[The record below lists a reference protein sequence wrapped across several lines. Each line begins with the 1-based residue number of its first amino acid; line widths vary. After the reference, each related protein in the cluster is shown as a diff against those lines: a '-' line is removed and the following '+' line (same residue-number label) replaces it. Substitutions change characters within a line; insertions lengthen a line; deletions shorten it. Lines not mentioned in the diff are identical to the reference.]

1 VVVPSNPLGLESSA
15 VLERL
20 EGILTRYVSPPTAR
34 SIVKLARRRTPGAE
48 AGLDGPIVRAMLG
61 GIERHL
67 SLYVDDAA
75 KQREC
80 AEALRAAVES
90 GSVRP
95 PAAAAPVHRVTL
107 EIRAEGDITGA
118 RAAARELAARVG
130 FSSSG
135 QTRVVTAVS
144 ELARNIVQYTREG
157 RVELRP
163 TSTPAGIV
171 IVAEDHGPGIPNLD
185 DIFAGKYKSKL
196 GMGLGLRGVKRLS
209 QRFDIKTGV
218 GKGTTVTAFL
228 QMG

>member
-1 VVVPSNPLGLESSA
+1 VVVTSNPLGTESSG
-15 VLERL
+15 VLARL
-20 EGILTRYVSPPTAR
+20 EGVLTRYVSPPTAR

-48 AGLDGPIVRAMLG
+48 AELDGATVRAMLG

-67 SLYVDDAA
+67 SLYVDDPA
-75 KQREC
+75 KQKEC
-80 AEALRAAVES
+80 AEALRAAVDS
-90 GSVRP
+90 GSMR
-95 PAAAAPVHRVTL
+95 PAAAGPVHRVSL
-107 EIRAEGDITGA
+107 EIRAESDITGA
-118 RAAARELAARVG
+118 RTAARDLAAKLG
-130 FSSSG
+130 FSSTG

-163 TSTPAGIV
+163 TSTPPGIV
-171 IVAEDHGPGIPNLD
+171 IVAEDRGPGIPNLD

-209 QRFDIKTGV
+209 QRFDIKTGI

-228 QMG
+228 QVG